1 MLPQK
6 HNWEEPEGV
15 VILHA
20 ATFDLFLKK
29 KLKFTCAENNFY
41 LVIMMKNTY
50 PKVTADKKKK
60 TWKTEEMKNHF

>member
-15 VILHA
+15 VIPHA

-29 KLKFTCAENNFY
+29 N
-41 LVIMMKNTY
+41 
-50 PKVTADKKKK
+50 
-60 TWKTEEMKNHF
+60 